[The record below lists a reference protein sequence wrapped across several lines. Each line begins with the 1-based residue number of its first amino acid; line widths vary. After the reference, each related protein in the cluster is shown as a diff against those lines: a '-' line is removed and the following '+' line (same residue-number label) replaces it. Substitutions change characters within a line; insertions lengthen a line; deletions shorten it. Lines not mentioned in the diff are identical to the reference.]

1 MKRWFVAW
9 MWVLGLGA
17 GVLSGC
23 EETRQVGLAIPGK
36 GGYTCRLHIE
46 GKQPMSEAVAIFR
59 QRLKKANLTQSVVK
73 EMPARRLHLEV
84 AKINV
89 TPAIRLLLQA
99 QGRLGIHSF
108 VEDLKPLHQAYLAL
122 PQAVQ
127 KQLQMGPSLRTLHL
141 LAQSTSRPTTHRSAS
156 QPSTAATVQG
166 KATSAPQG
174 KATSIF
180 NQTPA
185 EQEGLH
191 GEGHHVFFG
200 TLRSEIERALAQLA
214 LPKTLR
220 AQSRFVWQRSASQRF
235 WKVFLVAEPS
245 TVQTED
251 IAHVSNFLTEH
262 RFLGLQL
269 VIRLRPDAAERFAIL
284 TRRLLKKPLAV
295 VLDEQLYIAPII
307 QEVIQ
312 GGVIYL
318 PAPTEI
324 PREQRDD
331 IARAWQIIL
340 STPALAKPPTLE
352 WIKSLRSF

>member
-1 MKRWFVAW
+1 VKRWFFAW
-9 MWVLGLGA
+9 ILMLCA
-17 GVLSGC
+17 GSFAVFGC
-23 EETRQVGLAIPGK
+23 KDERQIGLAIPGK

-84 AKINV
+84 AKIKV

-122 PQAVQ
+122 PQAAQ
-127 KQLQMGPSLRTLHL
+127 KHLQMGPSLRALQL
-141 LAQSTSRPTTHRSAS
+141 LAQSSSRPTTQPPAS
-156 QPSTAATVQG
+156 QPSTAPT
-166 KATSAPQG
+166 PQG

-180 NQTPA
+180 HQTPA

-191 GEGHHVFFG
+191 GEGHHIFFG
-200 TLRSEIERALAQLA
+200 TLRSEIERSLAQLA
-214 LPKTLR
+214 LPKALR
-220 AQSRFVWQRSASQRF
+220 SQSRFVWQRSASQRF

-245 TVQTED
+245 AVQTED
-251 IAHVSNFLTEH
+251 LAHVSNFHTEH
-262 RFLGLQL
+262 SFLGLQL

-284 TRRLLKKPLAV
+284 TRRLLKKPLAI
-295 VLDEQLYIAPII
+295 VLDDQLYISPII
-307 QEVIQ
+307 QEVVQ
-312 GGVIYL
+312 SGVLYL
-318 PAPTEI
+318 SPPIEI